1 MRVCIPATNVRGE
14 GEADFVLGSSAVAR
28 SFMWVALNLGHVC
41 AGPMCSGC
49 ASTYYLSPDATCK
62 PCPDEGDM
70 LRLKLLAAVPFA
82 LMMLGLYV
90 AVSLALFRL
99 EVTTGSP
106 KNAAIRTALNE
117 SRKFCICFGLSF
129 QMMASSASCMPSN
142 LPSEILFLFKF
153 TSFFN
158 ADPSVITYEACGER
172 GYPFVWP
179 LFLMVL
185 ALVLLALYGAI
196 ELMKHRQSRQ
206 EDFHPGDIGFQFLAE
221 GQKVM
226 HVTRRLLHS
235 ACFTAMSR

>member
-1 MRVCIPATNVRGE
+1 
-14 GEADFVLGSSAVAR
+14 
-28 SFMWVALNLGHVC
+28 
-41 AGPMCSGC
+41 
-49 ASTYYLSPDATCK
+49 
-62 PCPDEGDM
+62 
-70 LRLKLLAAVPFA
+70 
-82 LMMLGLYV
+82 
-90 AVSLALFRL
+90 
-99 EVTTGSP
+99 
-106 KNAAIRTALNE
+106 
-117 SRKFCICFGLSF
+117 
-129 QMMASSASCMPSN
+129 MPSN
-142 LPSEILFLFKF
+142 LPSEILFIFKF

-196 ELMKHRQSRQ
+196 ELMKHRQSQQSRK
-206 EDFHPGDIGFQFLAE
+206 EGFHTGDIGFQFLAE

>member
-1 MRVCIPATNVRGE
+1 
-14 GEADFVLGSSAVAR
+14 
-28 SFMWVALNLGHVC
+28 
-41 AGPMCSGC
+41 
-49 ASTYYLSPDATCK
+49 
-62 PCPDEGDM
+62 M

-82 LMMLGLYV
+82 LMMLVLYV
-90 AVSLALFRL
+90 AVTLALFRL

-206 EDFHPGDIGFQFLAE
+206 EGFHPGDIGFQCLAE

-226 HVTRRLLHS
+226 HVTRRFLHS